1 MVGDEPDGEGLA
13 RAMDTD
19 TICAIATPAGAGG
32 LGVIRVS
39 GPGAG
44 ALAQAVLGRV
54 PKPRFATLARFRDEA
69 GRLLDEGLALYFPKP
84 ASFTG
89 EDVLELQ
96 GHGSPVVLD
105 LLLKSLVARGARL
118 ARPGEFTE
126 RAFLNGK
133 IDLVQAEAVAD
144 LIASANEAAAR
155 AAFRTLQGAFS
166 ESLDALHQRLVALRT
181 HVEAAFDFPDE
192 SLDTAADSAR
202 EAELQAAGAL
212 VAEALRRGREGRLLR
227 EGAHVVIV
235 GAPNAGKS
243 TLLNALV
250 GHEAAIVSP
259 HPGTTRDLVREA
271 LVIEGLALRLTDTAG
286 LRVSDDP
293 VEREGVRRAEEV
305 LAHADCALWV
315 VDDTEAEASPVRPQT
330 TIPTLTV
337 YTKIDRSGRPP
348 GPCLGGFAVS
358 APTGAGLAE
367 LRLGIRA
374 LILGPEGAPCEEGA
388 FTARRRH
395 VAALEYVAMAL
406 ASALARQQEG
416 QVELVAEELRRAH
429 DRLGE
434 ITGRFTSDDL
444 LGRIFADFCIGK

>member
-1 MVGDEPDGEGLA
+1 MVGHEPDGEGLA
-13 RAMDTD
+13 RLMDTD

-39 GPGAG
+39 GPDAG
-44 ALAQAVLGRV
+44 ALAHAVLGRV
-54 PKPRFATLARFRDEA
+54 PQPRFATLARFRDEA
-69 GRLLDEGLALYFPKP
+69 GQALDEGIALYFPGP

-105 LLLKSLVARGARL
+105 RLLKSLVALGARL

-166 ESLDALHQRLVALRT
+166 ETLEGLHQRLVVLRT

-192 SLDTAADSAR
+192 SLDTTADSAVGS
-202 EAELQAAGAL
+202 ALQAIRAL

-259 HPGTTRDLVREA
+259 YPGTTRDLVRETVV
-271 LVIEGLALRLTDTAG
+271 LDGLALRLTDTAG

-293 VEREGVRRAEEV
+293 IEREGVRRAEDA

-315 VDDTEAEASPVRPQT
+315 VDDTEDESSRVPVPT

-348 GPCLGGFAVS
+348 GACPGGFAVS
-358 APTGAGLAE
+358 APTAVGLAE
-367 LRLGIRA
+367 LRRGIRT
-374 LILGPEGAPCEEGA
+374 LILKPESRSCEEGA

-395 VAALEYVAMAL
+395 VEALQYVATAL
-406 ASALARQQEG
+406 AAAEVRHQEG
-416 QVELVAEELRRAH
+416 QMELVAEELRRAH

>member
-1 MVGDEPDGEGLA
+1 
-13 RAMDTD
+13 MDTD

-39 GPGAG
+39 GPRTSV
-44 ALAQAVLGRV
+44 LAKAVLGKI
-54 PKPRFATLARFRDEA
+54 PAPRFATLCRFRDEDGA
-69 GRLLDEGLALYFPKP
+69 ALDDGVALYFPGP

-96 GHGSPVVLD
+96 AHGSPVVLD
-105 LLLKSLVARGARL
+105 RLLKSLVARGARY

-144 LIASANEAAAR
+144 LIASANEASAR
-155 AAFRTLQGAFS
+155 AAFRTLKGAFS
-166 ESLDALHQRLVALRT
+166 ETLNALHERLVTLRT
-181 HVEAAFDFPDE
+181 RVEAAFDFPDE
-192 SLDTAADSAR
+192 SPDTLDSTLCT
-202 EAELQAAGAL
+202 ELQAVRAQ
-212 VAEALRRGREGRLLR
+212 VSEALRRGREGRLLR

-259 HPGTTRDLVREA
+259 YPGTTRDLVSEA
-271 LVIEGLALRLTDTAG
+271 VVMEGLALRLTDTAG
-286 LRVSDDP
+286 LRDSEDP
-293 VEREGVRRAEEV
+293 IEREGVRRAEETW
-305 LAHADCALWV
+305 AQADCALWV
-315 VDDTEAEASPVRPQT
+315 VDDTELETPIIAPKIA
-330 TIPTLTV
+330 IPTLTV

-348 GPCLGGFAVS
+348 GACEGGFAVS
-358 APTGAGLAE
+358 VAATAGLAE
-367 LRLGIRA
+367 LRRGIRA
-374 LILGPEGAPCEEGA
+374 LILGPETAPNEEGV

-395 VAALEYVAMAL
+395 VQALEYVETAL
-406 ASALARQQEG
+406 AAALARQGEG
-416 QVELVAEELRRAH
+416 QAELVAEELRRAH

-444 LGRIFADFCIGK
+444 LGRIFAEFCIGK

>member
-1 MVGDEPDGEGLA
+1 
-13 RAMDTD
+13 MDTD

-39 GPGAG
+39 GPRAG
-44 ALAQAVLGRV
+44 ALAIAVLGKL
-54 PKPRFATLARFRDEA
+54 PASRFATLCRFRDENDQA
-69 GRLLDEGLALYFPKP
+69 LDDGIALYFPGP

-96 GHGSPVVLD
+96 GHGSPVVLGR
-105 LLLKSLVARGARL
+105 LLTSLVARGARY

-166 ESLDALHQRLVALRT
+166 ETLNGLHERLVTLRT

-192 SLDTAADSAR
+192 SLDTVADSALGT
-202 EAELQAAGAL
+202 ELQTIRAL
-212 VAEALRRGREGRLLR
+212 VSEALRRGREGRLLR
-227 EGAHVVIV
+227 EGAHVVIA

-259 HPGTTRDLVREA
+259 YPGTTRDLVSEA
-271 LVIEGLALRLTDTAG
+271 VVMEGLALRLTDTAG
-286 LRVSDDP
+286 LRASDDP
-293 VEREGVRRAEEV
+293 IEREGVRRAEAV
-305 LAHADCALWV
+305 LAQADCALWV
-315 VDDTEAEASPVRPQT
+315 VDDTESGAPPVAPQVP
-330 TIPTLTV
+330 IPTLTV
-337 YTKIDRSGRPP
+337 YTKIDRSGRSP
-348 GPCLGGFAVS
+348 GACREGFAVS
-358 APTGAGLAE
+358 APTAAGLAE
-367 LRLGIRA
+367 LRRGIRA
-374 LILGPEGAPCEEGA
+374 LILGPEIAPGEEGV

-395 VAALEYVAMAL
+395 VQALECVEVAL
-406 ASALARQQEG
+406 AAAIARHEEG
-416 QVELVAEELRRAH
+416 QMELVADELRCAQ